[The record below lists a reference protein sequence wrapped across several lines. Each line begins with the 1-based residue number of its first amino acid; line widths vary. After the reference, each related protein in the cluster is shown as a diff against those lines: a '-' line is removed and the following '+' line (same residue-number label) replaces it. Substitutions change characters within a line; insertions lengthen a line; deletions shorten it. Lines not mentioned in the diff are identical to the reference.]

1 VVNSPPSNVS
11 GFLSRDTCVSST
23 QLHRPIWNKMCV
35 FNFEIPV
42 WQPIFLSKTNSMLT
56 ENALHSKHSSIDG
69 FLSTDTCVSS
79 TQLNRLVR
87 NIEHLSPL

>member
-1 VVNSPPSNVS
+1 
-11 GFLSRDTCVSST
+11 
-23 QLHRPIWNKMCV
+23 MCV

-87 NIEHLSPL
+87 NIEHLSPLVNGDWQAVFLSKINSVLTGKQCAT